1 MRTHGPLAQLVPAA
15 TQRRRGA
22 HRYVLLHYGPLAQLV
37 ERFHGME
44 EVNGSIPLRS
54 IHKSRGH
61 EHSSAARLCVH
72 SRKTESAHAMLLRDK
87 TPECLEPESEWYT
100 TVTEDGACRHR
111 NITTTLLALQDVAA
125 DCPHVRLCTMGAS
138 RDSVPT
144 DLCYVLPT
152 CLVRGELIDEIL
164 RRLRIL
170 YCHASV

>member
-1 MRTHGPLAQLVPAA
+1 MQSGVFPQRAHDAYPRASHPLQQVPGGFVPFDA
-15 TQRRRGA
+15 
-22 HRYVLLHYGPLAQLV
+22 
-37 ERFHGME
+37 E
-44 EVNGSIPLRS
+44 
-54 IHKSRGH
+54 
-61 EHSSAARLCVH
+61 C

-164 RRLRIL
+164 HRLRIL